1 MRTPGTSMTANEP
14 DREALRRQLA
24 VAAAVLP
31 RQGPIGSFVA
41 LNPLAGFEAQPF
53 IEAVEAA
60 ATLHDAEPYLPES
73 TYRQALA
80 TGRITAADIDAVLTD
95 ELGSRADTPLAGG
108 RLRVLDMQR
117 VLLVKGLRHES
128 DAAVRW
134 TLTESAAIDRLRDD
148 LDDVTRARLLA
159 AAGPGVT
166 GHDAEHAVAND
177 LWHAC
182 VEATAGG
189 RAVLVHT
196 QPPVRP
202 RDLIVAVRPD
212 LDLDD
217 LVHPPLIRFVAAFL
231 DQGVADWP
239 MPDREAGLLG
249 TAASIFGTFGP
260 REPWAA
266 GLGVRFR
273 EIAARLE
280 QATDRN
286 AVACDVIA
294 EELAGLAVQPESW
307 GEVITRSL
315 VALRGWAGMIR
326 QLEQRPDLA
335 PLVRVPARLADFL
348 AVRLVFDH
356 AAARWAARRLGGPP
370 VERGMAPDLAV
381 LWSELR
387 DRHPPRRG
395 PGSLSRALLLHQF
408 AQLTGLTPADLRSLS
423 PDDVVALER
432 GIHAFDSVTRRRL
445 LHLAYERRFGVP
457 VLDALTALPVDTA
470 CDSTPSAARPRAQ
483 VVCCVDDRCESLR
496 RHLEEIDPAIETLGA
511 AGFFSVAMNYRGI
524 DDWHATPLCPIVVR
538 PEHTISE
545 VPEEEDRSQHRSRQ
559 VARRRL
565 GRLRELVHSGTRTLF
580 VGGLLT
586 SVGGAVAAVPLVSRV
601 VFPRLTTLL
610 TRAAAGWGRQPVRT
624 RLELRRLTQTPAAD
638 GTRAGFDPDEMAA
651 IVRRLLE
658 DIGLT
663 RGFARLVVLLG
674 HGSSSLNNPHESA
687 YDCGACGGGRG
698 GPNARAFALMA
709 NDPEVRTRLAEAGL
723 VIPDDVVFL
732 GGMLDTCSDHIE
744 WYDLEQVPEGHRADV
759 ATLRGTCHVARAR
772 DAHERCRR
780 FEGVP
785 SGADPDE
792 ALRAVE
798 ARAADLA
805 QVRPEYGHATTALCI
820 VGRRH
825 RTRGL
830 FLDRRAFLMSYDA
843 AADADDA
850 ILARTLGAVVP
861 VCSGISLAYTFSRID
876 PRCYG
881 AGTKLPHNITGLI
894 GVMDGHSSDLRTGLP
909 LQGVEIHEPV
919 RLLVIIETTPE
930 RLRGVLAGLPAVD
943 SLVRNG
949 WVRVACWPPD
959 RSVPLVYLPAQDHFV
974 PEATTLPVVSRSA
987 DWYGHSRKTLPPALI
1002 RPRSPT
1008 AEAAS

>member
-1 MRTPGTSMTANEP
+1 MTASEP
-14 DREALRRQLA
+14 DREALQRHLA
-24 VAAAVLP
+24 AAAAVLP
-31 RQGPIGSFVA
+31 RQGPIGNFVA
-41 LNPLAGFEAQPF
+41 LNPLVGFEPQPF

-60 ATLHDAEPYLPES
+60 AILHDAEPYLPES
-73 TYRQALA
+73 TYRRALA
-80 TGRITAADIDAVLTD
+80 TGRISGADIEAVLTD
-95 ELGSRADTPLAGG
+95 ELGPRADTPLAGG
-108 RLRVLDMQR
+108 RLRLLDMQR
-117 VLLVKGLRHES
+117 VLLIKGLRHES

-134 TLTESAAIDRLRDD
+134 TLTESPVIDRLRDD

-159 AAGPGVT
+159 AAGPGAT
-166 GHDAEHAVAND
+166 GHDAERAVANE

-189 RAVLVHT
+189 RAALVHT
-196 QPPVRP
+196 PPPVRP

-212 LDLDD
+212 LDLDE

-239 MPDREAGLLG
+239 MPAREAGLLG

-266 GLGVRFR
+266 GLGRRFR
-273 EIAARLE
+273 EIAAHLE
-280 QATDRN
+280 RAPDRD

-294 EELAGLAVQPESW
+294 AELAGLAVPADSW
-307 GEVITRSL
+307 GAVIARSL

-326 QLEQRPDLA
+326 QLEERPDLA

-370 VERGMAPDLAV
+370 AAPSAAPDLAAF
-381 LWSELR
+381 WSELR
-387 DRHPPRRG
+387 DRHPPHRG
-395 PGSLSRALLLHQF
+395 PGTLSRALLLHQF
-408 AQLTGLTPADLRSLS
+408 AQLTGLAPADLRSLA
-423 PDDVVALER
+423 PDDVSTLER

-445 LHLAYERRFGVP
+445 LHLAYERRFNVSI
-457 VLDALTALPVDTA
+457 LDALAALPVA
-470 CDSTPSAARPRAQ
+470 GAGDSMPPTARPRAQ

-524 DDWHATPLCPIVVR
+524 DDWHATPLCPLMIK
-538 PEHTISE
+538 PAHTVTE

-565 GRLRELVHSGTRTLF
+565 GRLREVVQSGTRTLL

-586 SVGGAVAAVPLVSRV
+586 SVGGAVAAIPLVSRV
-601 VFPRLTTLL
+601 VFPRVTTLL
-610 TRAAAGWGRQPVRT
+610 NRAATGWGRPPVRT
-624 RLELRRLTQTPAAD
+624 RLALQRTTETPAAD
-638 GTRAGFDPDEMAA
+638 GTRAGFDHDEMAG

-709 NDPEVRTRLAEAGL
+709 NDPEVRRRLAAAGL
-723 VIPDDVVFL
+723 EIPADVVFL

-744 WYDLEQVPEGHRADV
+744 WYDLEQVPEAHRDDL
-759 ATLRGTCHVARAR
+759 ATLRGACDVARAR

-785 SGADPDE
+785 PGADPHA

-843 AADADDA
+843 ATDPDDA
-850 ILARTLGAVVP
+850 ILARTLAAVVP

-876 PRCYG
+876 PHCYG

-894 GVMDGHSSDLRTGLP
+894 GVMDGHASDLRTGLP

-943 SLVRNG
+943 ALVRNG

-959 RSVPLVYLPAQDHFV
+959 RSVPLVYQPAQDRFV
-974 PEATTLPVVSRSA
+974 PHVPEGTTLPVVSRSA
-987 DWYGHSRKTLPPALI
+987 DWYGHSRDTLPPALI
-1002 RPRSPT
+1002 RPRAPT